1 MDPALR
7 PYRPSGLD
15 ALVDVVAR
23 GPLWSPLAYALLA
36 LALVALVHGVAML
49 DGSLA
54 WGRFSLPLLGFAVWP
69 AYVLAAKAFVRA
81 TAARAVDDLCPSL
94 ACDAGE
100 VDRVR
105 YRLTTQPMTA
115 SLVFGG
121 AFVLLSLPSTF
132 LDPHYV
138 ATTGLFT
145 SPVATALHAAILVVS
160 LWLTGA
166 AGYGIVH
173 VLRVIAEIYDRY
185 LRFDV
190 LAPQNLFALA
200 NLAVRAALAVLLMQ
214 YVFVGANPDVVGSR
228 AVVTQL
234 VAWQALA
241 VVLFVAPLW
250 SAHRRLA
257 RAKSELGREVGMRL
271 ERTVRALHTALDEGR
286 TADAAALKDAL
297 AGLETARAA
306 VARAST
312 WPWEAEAPR
321 LLVSA
326 LLLPLVAWAVQ
337 QALGRLLA

>member
-1 MDPALR
+1 MTQGAP
-7 PYRPSGLD
+7 PYRRSGLD
-15 ALVDVVAR
+15 AVVDAVDR
-23 GPLWSPLAYALLA
+23 GPLWPPLAYALLA
-36 LALVALVHGVAML
+36 ALLVAAVHVVAML

-54 WGRFSLPLLGFAVWP
+54 WGTLSMPLVGFAVWP

-94 ACDAGE
+94 TCDAAE
-100 VDRVR
+100 VERLR
-105 YRLTTQPMTA
+105 YRLTTQPLGP
-115 SLVFGG
+115 SLAVGA
-121 AFVLLSLPSTF
+121 AFVLVSLPSTV

-138 ATTGLFT
+138 ASTGLFT
-145 SPVATALHAAILVVS
+145 SPVATALHAAILLVS

-173 VLRVIAEIYDRY
+173 VLRVIHDVYARH
-185 LRFDV
+185 LRFEV

-200 NLAVRAALAVLLMQ
+200 NLAVRAALAVLGMQ
-214 YVFVGANPDVVGSR
+214 YVFVGANPEVIASR
-228 AVVTQL
+228 AVLTQL

-241 VVLFVAPLW
+241 VVLFVVPLW
-250 SAHRRLA
+250 SAHRRLV
-257 RAKSELGREVGMRL
+257 RAKARLGREVGVRF
-271 ERTVRALHTALDEGR
+271 ERTVRALHAALDEGR
-286 TADAAALKDAL
+286 TADAADLKDAL

-337 QALGRLLA
+337 QVAERWFG

>member
-1 MDPALR
+1 MTDPER
-7 PYRPSGLD
+7 PFRRSGLD
-15 ALVDVVAR
+15 VAVDVLGRA
-23 GPLWSPLAYALLA
+23 PLWPPLTHALLA
-36 LALVALVHGVAML
+36 AALVGLVHLVAMI
-49 DGSLA
+49 DGSLT
-54 WGRFSLPLLGFAVWP
+54 WGTLSLPLVGFAVWP

-81 TAARAVDDLCPSL
+81 TAGRAVDDLCPAL
-94 ACDAGE
+94 TCDAAE
-100 VDRVR
+100 IARVR
-105 YRLTTQPMTA
+105 YRLTTQPMAA
-115 SLVFGG
+115 SAVFGA
-121 AFVLLSLPSTF
+121 AFVLVSLPSTF

-145 SPVATALHAAILVVS
+145 SPGATVLHAVILVLS
-160 LWLTGA
+160 LWATGA

-173 VLRVIAEIYDRY
+173 VLRVIDDVYARH

-200 NLAVRAALAVLLMQ
+200 NLAVRAALAVLGMQ
-214 YVFVGANPDVVGSR
+214 YVFVGANPEVLGSP

-234 VAWQALA
+234 VAWQGLA

-250 SAHRRLA
+250 NAHRRLA
-257 RAKSELGREVGMRL
+257 HAKAALGREIGVRF
-271 ERTVRALHTALDEGR
+271 ERTVRALHAALDEGR
-286 TADAAALKDAL
+286 PPDAAALKDAL
-297 AGLETARAA
+297 GGLEAARQA

-337 QALGRLLA
+337 QGLARLFA